1 MHQKAGPC
9 RALWRTESN
18 HAEQGQAPG
27 RKERGLQTVFWLVWD
42 SAQQC
47 KEMGLGHKD
56 GLSWGARSTCIE
68 AQHSKWHRIIWASWH
83 TRIISVLG
91 NWQHRGH
98 KFKVILRCETTLNL
112 VKAIGD
118 LVLTSHPTLLQT
130 TTTKRNK
137 PPKKLLQPG
146 A

>member
-18 HAEQGQAPG
+18 HAEQGQAEG

-56 GLSWGARSTCIE
+56 GLGWGARSTCIE
-68 AQHSKWHRIIWASWH
+68 A
-83 TRIISVLG
+83 
-91 NWQHRGH
+91 
-98 KFKVILRCETTLNL
+98 
-112 VKAIGD
+112 
-118 LVLTSHPTLLQT
+118 
-130 TTTKRNK
+130 
-137 PPKKLLQPG
+137 
-146 A
+146 